1 MKRKLKTI
9 LAPDATL
16 ISRDRMVVRNPV
28 RRGKAKVK
36 RTRQGRSYL
45 EGWVA

>member
-16 ISRDRMVVRNPV
+16 ISKDKLVVRNPV
-28 RRGKAKVK
+28 RRGKARVK
-36 RTRQGRSYL
+36 KTRRGRVYL
-45 EGWVA
+45 DGWVA